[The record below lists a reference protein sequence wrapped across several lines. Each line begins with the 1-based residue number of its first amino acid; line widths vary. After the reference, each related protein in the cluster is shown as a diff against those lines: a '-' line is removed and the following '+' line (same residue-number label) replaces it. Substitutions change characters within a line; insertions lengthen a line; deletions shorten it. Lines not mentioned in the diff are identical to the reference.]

1 MAKFLINYKKM
12 IALATARKSPIG
24 VNPFLLQL
32 GKIFYFYGG
41 VGIILGAPML
51 KFY

>member
-32 GKIFYFYGG
+32 GKIKE
-41 VGIILGAPML
+41 V
-51 KFY
+51 KDKDCN